1 MRYSNAK
8 RSLAGIS
15 LVLSLT
21 AIVGCSHNVMTTAN
35 NSKSDLITQTQPKT
49 QAVTMNQL
57 SQAQIKDLQYLCEE
71 EKLARDVYAV
81 LFDKWQIQ
89 AFSNIGS
96 TENRHIISVQDL
108 AKKYGVPLNDALA
121 AGKFNNAELQQAY
134 NDLTAK
140 GLQSPEAALKV
151 GAYIEELDINDINK
165 MTNEALPTDIRQ
177 TFDWLNMGSRNHL
190 RGFVRS
196 MQNQSMTYQP
206 QLLTQAEYEAI
217 INSPQERG
225 GQGQGGGHGQGQ
237 RHAY

>member
-35 NSKSDLITQTQPKT
+35 NSQSDLITQTQPKT
-49 QAVTMNQL
+49 QAVTMDQL

-165 MTNEALPTDIRQ
+165 M
-177 TFDWLNMGSRNHL
+177 GSAQKTEKIGR
-190 RGFVRS
+190 
-196 MQNQSMTYQP
+196 
-206 QLLTQAEYEAI
+206 
-217 INSPQERG
+217 
-225 GQGQGGGHGQGQ
+225 
-237 RHAY
+237 

>member
-1 MRYSNAK
+1 
-8 RSLAGIS
+8 
-15 LVLSLT
+15 
-21 AIVGCSHNVMTTAN
+21 
-35 NSKSDLITQTQPKT
+35 
-49 QAVTMNQL
+49 MNQL

-190 RGFVRS
+190 RGFVRT

>member
-35 NSKSDLITQTQPKT
+35 NSQSDLITQTQPKT

-96 TENRHIISVQDL
+96 TENRHI
-108 AKKYGVPLNDALA
+108 
-121 AGKFNNAELQQAY
+121 
-134 NDLTAK
+134 
-140 GLQSPEAALKV
+140 
-151 GAYIEELDINDINK
+151 
-165 MTNEALPTDIRQ
+165 M
-177 TFDWLNMGSRNHL
+177 
-190 RGFVRS
+190 
-196 MQNQSMTYQP
+196 
-206 QLLTQAEYEAI
+206 
-217 INSPQERG
+217 
-225 GQGQGGGHGQGQ
+225 
-237 RHAY
+237 